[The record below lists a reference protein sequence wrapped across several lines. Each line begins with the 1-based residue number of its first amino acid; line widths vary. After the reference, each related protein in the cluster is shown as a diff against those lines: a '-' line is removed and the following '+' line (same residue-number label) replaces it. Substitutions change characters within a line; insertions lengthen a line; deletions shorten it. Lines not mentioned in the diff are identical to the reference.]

1 MNSEENQNLWSRS
14 YVFLIIANFFLF
26 FGDNLLMPVL
36 PVYVRQ
42 FGASNLEIGIVAGI
56 FFGTSILMRLFTSRL
71 AARTGRKVLLVM
83 AMLVCFLTML
93 GYAIAASLLLII
105 AFRMIQGLSF
115 GASTSLYG
123 AAVADVIPLQRMGE
137 GMGIFG
143 VGLTIAGALGPFLGA
158 AATTMADF
166 RWVFLVA
173 GALVLVSIV
182 LTVFSN
188 TGGKDEPQSE
198 HAGLKGFFS
207 DIVEPRAIYPALY
220 MLMIGLSMG
229 GLYTYIVLYGEEIGV
244 AEISLYFIINA
255 AAEFLVRIA
264 FGKLYDKH
272 GMYIVVIP
280 GAICGILA
288 CVALSIA
295 DSLSMVIVAS
305 LLLGITFGTIF
316 PVAEAIAMKS
326 VAPERRVAATGTVYN
341 FLDIGMGFGPLI
353 FGAIAQI
360 SSYSFTFLMSGL
372 IFATMLILA
381 ILTRVFNLRDREGL
395 PISNEQRTTN
405 NEQ

>member
-1 MNSEENQNLWSRS
+1 MDGNQKLWTRS

-83 AMLVCFLTML
+83 AMLVCFLIML

-173 GALVLVSIV
+173 GALVLFSIV

-188 TGGKDEPQSE
+188 TGGHNDPPPESGFKSF
-198 HAGLKGFFS
+198 LK
-207 DIVEPRAIYPALY
+207 DIVERRAIYPALY

-255 AAEFLVRIA
+255 AAEFLIRILC
-264 FGKLYDKH
+264 GKLYDKH

-280 GAICGILA
+280 GAISGILA
-288 CVALSIA
+288 CVALSVA
-295 DSLSMVIVAS
+295 DSLPMIIVAS

-353 FGAIAQI
+353 FGAIAQL

-372 IFATMLILA
+372 IFVAMLVLA
-381 ILTRVFNLRDREGL
+381 LLTRMFKWRDRDGL
-395 PISNEQRTTN
+395 PNKNARFIEHS
-405 NEQ
+405 

>member
-1 MNSEENQNLWSRS
+1 MSGN
-14 YVFLIIANFFLF
+14 
-26 FGDNLLMPVL
+26 
-36 PVYVRQ
+36 
-42 FGASNLEIGIVAGI
+42 FGASNLEIGIVARI

-83 AMLVCFLTML
+83 AMLVCLLTML

-115 GASTSLYG
+115 GASTTLYG
-123 AAVADVIPLQRMGE
+123 AAVADLVPLRRMGE

-143 VGLTIAGALGPFLGA
+143 LGMTIAGALGPFLGA

-182 LTVFSN
+182 LTVSSN
-188 TGGKDEPQSE
+188 TGGSCEPKTDRV
-198 HAGLKGFFS
+198 GLKGYFRDFIES
-207 DIVEPRAIYPALY
+207 RAIYPAIY
-220 MLMIGLSMG
+220 MLLIGLSMG

-244 AEISLYFIINA
+244 AEISLYFLVNA

-264 FGKLYDKH
+264 CGKLYDKH

-280 GAICGILA
+280 GAISGILA
-288 CVALSIA
+288 CVVLSVA
-295 DSLSMVIVAS
+295 DSLTMIIVAS
-305 LLLGITFGTIF
+305 ILIGITFGTIF

-326 VAPERRVAATGTVYN
+326 VAPSRRVAATGTVYN

-353 FGAIAQI
+353 FGAIAQF

-372 IFATMLILA
+372 IFVAMLVLA
-381 ILTRVFNLRDREGL
+381 LLTRLFKWRDREGL
-395 PISNEQRTTN
+395 PLSTN
-405 NEQ
+405 NEQLTTNS